1 MPKKLLVNIEK
12 NVQND
17 DIITETIPE
26 NDIIENKT
34 EAVVEKKPRGRPT
47 GSIKNFKK
55 EQEYVIL
62 KMNSILGI
70 TKDSETI
77 IVSDLNDV
85 NGTKYNEILAL
96 VPDVKKYF
104 KCGLWRY
111 FATHSDKPSLLVKNL
126 YNAYGYEA
134 KQSRETVSNV
144 VIHTLKIKK
153 I

>member
-1 MPKKLLVNIEK
+1 MPVKKLVNIEK
-12 NVQND
+12 NVQNV
-17 DIITETIPE
+17 DILIETSE
-26 NDIIENKT
+26 EDVNDNKN
-34 EAVVEKKPRGRPT
+34 EVNVEKRPRGRPA

-62 KMNSILGI
+62 KLNSILEI
-70 TKDSETI
+70 TKDSETL
-77 IVSDLNDV
+77 IVSELNDV
-85 NGTKYNEILAL
+85 NGTKYHEILAL
-96 VPDVKKYF
+96 IPDVKKYF